1 MAPMLAGNGVPD
13 VARAAVEEALAT
25 LDERFPGTRG
35 RAHRAAL
42 LASRARLEYDTGEP
56 ERACASLARSW
67 TEAGPQADQVIRAQ
81 WPGLRPALWHALD
94 AGALAPDDVLPAMR
108 DAFPDGGALMAMVDH
123 PAPAV
128 RRAALSRA
136 LAAGHPAAL
145 ERMAT
150 LAQDADEQIVAAAT
164 AAMERLRSNRPPL
177 RFELLG
183 GFRVRRAGWEL
194 DENAWQR
201 PMAVRVV
208 RFLLIN
214 GSAVVPEDVLFEA
227 FWPDRPTDSAR
238 QHLAVAVSRARKVLD
253 LPGAEESVIDARERT
268 YRLRLH
274 ERDSVDSAEFERA
287 ATAALAAARADRV
300 GALERAAALWN
311 GEPLPEDRYAAWSFA
326 WRERLVAIYSQV
338 LSALIDAYEGASSH
352 DDVILTAQRLLEVDP
367 MNEDAHRRLMLA
379 FARTGSTSLALR
391 QFLACRRSL
400 VFELGVEP
408 SDETSDLQARILA
421 GEPV

>member
-1 MAPMLAGNGVPD
+1 
-13 VARAAVEEALAT
+13 
-25 LDERFPGTRG
+25 
-35 RAHRAAL
+35 
-42 LASRARLEYDTGEP
+42 
-56 ERACASLARSW
+56 
-67 TEAGPQADQVIRAQ
+67 
-81 WPGLRPALWHALD
+81 
-94 AGALAPDDVLPAMR
+94 
-108 DAFPDGGALMAMVDH
+108 
-123 PAPAV
+123 
-128 RRAALSRA
+128 
-136 LAAGHPAAL
+136 
-145 ERMAT
+145 MAT

-164 AAMERLRSNRPPL
+164 AAMERLRSKRPPL

-208 RFLLIN
+208 RFLLVN

-227 FWPDRPTDSAR
+227 FWPDRPTDAAR

-287 ATAALAAARADRV
+287 ATAALAAARTDRV

-338 LSALIDAYEGASSH
+338 MSALIDVYEGASSH

-379 FARTGSTSLALR
+379 FARTGRTSLALR